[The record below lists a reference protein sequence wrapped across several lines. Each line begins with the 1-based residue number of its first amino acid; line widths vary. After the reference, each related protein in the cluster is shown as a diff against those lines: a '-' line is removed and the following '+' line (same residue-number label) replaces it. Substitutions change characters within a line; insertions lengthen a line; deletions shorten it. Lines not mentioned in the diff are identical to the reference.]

1 MSGTWSLQRS
11 RWHSPGYDWT
21 PKTPVKR
28 PAVRRAL
35 FNNQAQFCRVA
46 ARRRW
51 SKVPILG
58 NNPYRYRKLKASD
71 YQIYKDKIGGDKGWT
86 VTSSGVCTMLN
97 NYVRGIGRVQ
107 RDSVMTKPAL
117 MHFNGVLMTNDAFWE
132 APNYVPMYSCL
143 IIDNYCGGAF
153 PKPSDVFDMESKE
166 FPSMYEVA
174 ESVKS
179 RFIVK
184 RKTEHYLCSTEVPC
198 GEKQNYKAPTVGP
211 IKKPIRMKFRNIWQP
226 SEWKDTAGG
235 KYEDLKKGALLYVC
249 ICDNKATQ
257 FSFNLK
263 GQWTMYFINRDLMY

>member
-1 MSGTWSLQRS
+1 MSGTWSLKRS
-11 RWHSPGYDWT
+11 RWNSPGYDLA
-21 PKTPVKR
+21 PKTPAKR

-35 FNNQAQFCRVA
+35 FNNQAQYSRVA

-51 SKVPILG
+51 SKFPVRG
-58 NNPYRYRKLKASD
+58 NKPYRYRKLKASD
-71 YQIYKDKIGGDKGWT
+71 YQIYKDKIGGDNGWT
-86 VTSSGVCTMLN
+86 VTFSGDCTMLN
-97 NYVRGIGRVQ
+97 NYVRGIGRDQ
-107 RDSVMTKPAL
+107 RDSVMTKTAH
-117 MHFNGVLMTNDAFWE
+117 MHFNGVLMANDAFWE
-132 APNYVPMYSCL
+132 APNYMTMYSW
-143 IIDNYCGGAF
+143 IILDNDPGGTF
-153 PKPSDVFDMESKE
+153 PKPSDIFDMEYKE

-184 RKTEHYLCSTEVPC
+184 RKTEHYLRSTGVAF
-198 GEKQNYKAPTVGP
+198 GEKQNYKAPNVGP
-211 IKKPIRMKFRNIWQP
+211 VKKPIRMKFRNIWQP